1 MHLFDFIIR
10 IQDRV
15 LPIPNFSM
23 HEGDQRFLL
32 SYFLLL
38 EEILQ
43 NYINLGLRGRILIA
57 YWDRLIIQVLQV
69 FLI

>member
-32 SYFLLL
+32 SYFL
-38 EEILQ
+38 ILQ
-43 NYINLGLRGRILIA
+43 NYINLGLRERTLIA